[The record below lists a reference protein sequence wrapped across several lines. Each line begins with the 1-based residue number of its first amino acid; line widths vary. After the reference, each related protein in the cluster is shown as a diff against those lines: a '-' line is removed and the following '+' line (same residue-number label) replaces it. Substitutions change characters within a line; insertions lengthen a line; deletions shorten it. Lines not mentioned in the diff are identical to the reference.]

1 MNKTEDPLVEDKTYR
16 RLQCFRIH
24 VYYSLINAY
33 IYIYISIRDNCNE
46 HAINVNSVCVIYLR
60 VLSQKK

>member
-33 IYIYISIRDNCNE
+33 IYIYIY
-46 HAINVNSVCVIYLR
+46 IYIL
-60 VLSQKK
+60 

>member
-33 IYIYISIRDNCNE
+33 IYIYIYQYETTVTNM
-46 HAINVNSVCVIYLR
+46 L
-60 VLSQKK
+60 